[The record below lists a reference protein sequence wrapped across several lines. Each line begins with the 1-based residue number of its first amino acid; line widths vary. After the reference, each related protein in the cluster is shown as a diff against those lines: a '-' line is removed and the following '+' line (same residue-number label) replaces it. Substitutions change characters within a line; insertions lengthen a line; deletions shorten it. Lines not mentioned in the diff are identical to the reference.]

1 MGVSEGAR
9 VVSGQ
14 NGMERTVSRWC
25 VWRARVFGQIGDGI
39 LFEETDLCEEAMSR
53 TISCIDQRCNGQP
66 AIFSSSCVS
75 VEFQV
80 KAWMKVRCSARLGP
94 PRRIHVAGV
103 HGPETHQNISCAGM
117 AFTFSN

>member
-39 LFEETDLCEEAMSR
+39 LLEETDLCEEAMSR

-66 AIFSSSCVS
+66 PAPDRVGM
-75 VEFQV
+75 QD
-80 KAWMKVRCSARLGP
+80 LG
-94 PRRIHVAGV
+94 RSRDR
-103 HGPETHQNISCAGM
+103 
-117 AFTFSN
+117 